1 MKGEL
6 EMDAVK
12 YLKEKNRMFDSLGRT
27 GGRCKGVN
35 CKSCPF
41 DSSNNGMRCGC
52 VDFQVEYPEKAVAI
66 VEKWSKENPRKTILQ
81 DFLEKY
87 PNAKTDS
94 KGEPKTCCVNL
105 GYKKYDECDLGN
117 CNSCWNRSLEG

>member
-1 MKGEL
+1 
-6 EMDAVK
+6 MDAVK

-41 DSSNNGMRCGC
+41 DSYNSGMRCGC
-52 VDFQVEYPEKAVAI
+52 VDFQVEYPEKSVAI
-66 VEKWSKENPRKTILQ
+66 VEKWSAEHPQKTILQ

-87 PNAKTDS
+87 PNAPMLET
-94 KGEPKTCCVNL
+94 GIPKSVCPHHL
-105 GYKKYDECDLGN
+105 GYESIKDKPCRTEAGACAK
-117 CNSCWNRSLEG
+117 CWNRPLKG